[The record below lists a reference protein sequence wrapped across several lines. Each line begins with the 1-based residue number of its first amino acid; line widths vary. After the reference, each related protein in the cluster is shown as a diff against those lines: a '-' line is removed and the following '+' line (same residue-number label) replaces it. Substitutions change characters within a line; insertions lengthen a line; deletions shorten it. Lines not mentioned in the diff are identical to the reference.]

1 MHRKQLLKPGPRY
14 LEASPEQQKLLGT
27 LKLNSVQ
34 LRSASAVVRK
44 TAKKPQCCPISGTT
58 WRDDTLSRTGQVL
71 MIPKWW
77 WDMVSMDGKL
87 WTWHPS
93 VHQFWA
99 DNSSV
104 PTGWCKRRTLRFS
117 RRSGCGRLR
126 DAEPRQSQLQTQQ
139 LLLLSRGDHS
149 IVKCW
154 MEPNELCPK

>member
-71 MIPKWW
+71 MIPK
-77 WDMVSMDGKL
+77 
-87 WTWHPS
+87 
-93 VHQFWA
+93 
-99 DNSSV
+99 
-104 PTGWCKRRTLRFS
+104 
-117 RRSGCGRLR
+117 
-126 DAEPRQSQLQTQQ
+126 
-139 LLLLSRGDHS
+139 
-149 IVKCW
+149 
-154 MEPNELCPK
+154 